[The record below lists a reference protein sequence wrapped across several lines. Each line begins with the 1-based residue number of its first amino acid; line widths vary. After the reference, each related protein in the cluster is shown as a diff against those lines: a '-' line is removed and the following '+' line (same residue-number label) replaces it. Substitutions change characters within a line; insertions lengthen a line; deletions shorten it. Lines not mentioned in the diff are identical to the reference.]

1 MKSAGLRNKP
11 IDRRYL
17 RDSEREA
24 YNASGEHGKRATAL
38 KRTKAYR
45 GQMAYAQNRPM
56 NTQGRTPGTGGFGKG
71 GEVTSKRGAQTRNNA
86 ANNAKLRP
94 EMSKKPNI
102 YDKLDTSYE

>member
-45 GQMAYAQNRPM
+45 GQMSYEQNRPM

-86 ANNAKLRP
+86 ASNAKLRP

-102 YDKLDTSYE
+102 YDKLDTSYK